1 MLFRIFSAAL
11 LGGAVTYYVMNQDA
25 FESLDDRLLA
35 ETKRLKQVELLIE
48 EESNASEANMTD
60 LLKINREYRKELEL
74 LEENSEGARDELSF
88 LLPKI
93 KSLKEQLSTAEQEL
107 RAEEEKINQVKLKT
121 AAEKDKLP
129 ALANQKEDALAK
141 LNEVSQFHASAEENW
156 RRLDQ
161 NFSSLSRVR
170 ETARETY
177 TNAKNPL
184 MEEIIRPFEV
194 FYGDSIEVQI
204 DSVSRKEKG
213 FFIKLGLEKGI
224 RSGFVFLIQK
234 DENWYEMPEFVIC
247 SLAEKNYSFL
257 KMIQVKEGRNPSSF
271 QVGEKLTLIRSAE
284 LTNAIDSS
292 NFINEKTLSQ
302 TDL

>member
-1 MLFRIFSAAL
+1 M
-11 LGGAVTYYVMNQDA
+11 
-25 FESLDDRLLA
+25 
-35 ETKRLKQVELLIE
+35 ELLIE
-48 EESNASEANMTD
+48 EESNASEANMTA

-184 MEEIIRPFEV
+184 M
-194 FYGDSIEVQI
+194 
-204 DSVSRKEKG
+204 
-213 FFIKLGLEKGI
+213 
-224 RSGFVFLIQK
+224 
-234 DENWYEMPEFVIC
+234 
-247 SLAEKNYSFL
+247 
-257 KMIQVKEGRNPSSF
+257 
-271 QVGEKLTLIRSAE
+271 
-284 LTNAIDSS
+284 
-292 NFINEKTLSQ
+292 
-302 TDL
+302 